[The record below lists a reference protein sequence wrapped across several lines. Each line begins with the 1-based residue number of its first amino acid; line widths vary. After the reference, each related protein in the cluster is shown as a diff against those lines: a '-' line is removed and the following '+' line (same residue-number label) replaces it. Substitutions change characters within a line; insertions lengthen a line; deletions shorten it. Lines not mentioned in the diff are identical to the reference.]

1 MDELKQFHVQIPLST
16 QTLNVI
22 MILKH
27 VDFSALFYCLCIHM
41 SQQTFYGVKFYLLSR
56 LSVYSRAGSP
66 ITGTSW
72 PVPVGAVAHVPFIK
86 INGLKLEI
94 ISEIRFYVDLINPF
108 RPVLSYGLRLIFAK

>member
-1 MDELKQFHVQIPLST
+1 
-16 QTLNVI
+16 
-22 MILKH
+22 
-27 VDFSALFYCLCIHM
+27 M

-56 LSVYSRAGSP
+56 LSVYSQAGSP
-66 ITGTSW
+66 ITGNSW

-108 RPVLSYGLRLIFAK
+108 RPVLSYCLRPIFAK

>member
-1 MDELKQFHVQIPLST
+1 
-16 QTLNVI
+16 
-22 MILKH
+22 
-27 VDFSALFYCLCIHM
+27 M

-56 LSVYSRAGSP
+56 LSVYSSRAGSP
-66 ITGTSW
+66 IAGNSW

-108 RPVLSYGLRLIFAK
+108 RPVLSYCLRPIFAK